1 MFLEVYEGVG
11 VLQNDILDSPELG
24 KGLPQVL
31 VPRSFGKLGDIDLS
45 KRLRILIPLVLVAL
59 TTSAVSAS
67 TSVSRAPVSS
77 F

>member
-11 VLQNDILDSPELG
+11 VLQNDVLDSPELG